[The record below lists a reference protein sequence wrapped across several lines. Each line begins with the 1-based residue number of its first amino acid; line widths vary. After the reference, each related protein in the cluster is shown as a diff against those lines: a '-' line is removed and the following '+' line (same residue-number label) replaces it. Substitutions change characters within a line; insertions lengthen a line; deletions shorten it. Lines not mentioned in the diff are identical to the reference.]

1 MVPLPIDSVV
11 PEALA
16 KLRERRA
23 LVLVAE
29 PGAGKTTRVPPAI
42 VKSRELLSAEHPNL
56 ILLQPRRVA
65 ARAAAARI
73 AEENGWELG
82 REVGYHIRFER
93 RVSRDTR
100 LHVMTE
106 GVLTRRLL

>member
-1 MVPLPIDSVV
+1 MVPLPIDCVI

-16 KLRERRA
+16 ALTRA
-23 LVLVAE
+23 RSLVLVAE
-29 PGAGKTTRVPPAI
+29 PGAGKTTRLPPAI
-42 VKSRELLSAEHPNL
+42 LQAQGLLSREHPNVV
-56 ILLQPRRVA
+56 LLQPRRVA

-82 REVGYHIRFER
+82 GKVGYHIRFER

-106 GVLTRRLL
+106 GVL